1 MAFNWWKFLHL
12 FGLVGFLAC
21 HGVSMFVLY
30 RIRNVDLDRSRI
42 TDLISFSGLTTML
55 VLVVGGVGAGLT
67 IHAFGQLWLWVSI
80 GILVLTVG
88 LMTSVAA
95 PYFKRIT
102 AACEVRPSG
111 VPRKSDEE
119 LQGILSGPTT
129 TLITAVGSI
138 GLVSILYL
146 MLFKPWL

>member
-12 FGLVGFLAC
+12 AGLVGFLAC

-42 TDLISFSGLTTML
+42 TDLISFSGLTTMPMYVSML

-88 LMTSVAA
+88 LMTSV
-95 PYFKRIT
+95 
-102 AACEVRPSG
+102 
-111 VPRKSDEE
+111 
-119 LQGILSGPTT
+119 
-129 TLITAVGSI
+129 
-138 GLVSILYL
+138 
-146 MLFKPWL
+146 

>member
-1 MAFNWWKFLHL
+1 
-12 FGLVGFLAC
+12 
-21 HGVSMFVLY
+21 
-30 RIRNVDLDRSRI
+30 
-42 TDLISFSGLTTML
+42 ML